1 MTALTGRRLR
11 VLAHELAHACGL
23 PHSSAAENLMLPKGM
38 GDRLQPWQIAVF
50 RSSRHVT
57 AR

>member
-1 MTALTGRRLR
+1 
-11 VLAHELAHACGL
+11 
-23 PHSSAAENLMLPKGM
+23 MLPKGM

-57 AR
+57 SR